1 MQRIDRWLIEWAD
14 QQIAE
19 TADSGYSGVNVV
31 EKLLRDPG
39 VAEGKSGHKVLWWP
53 RNRRLSKMSKA
64 MHQIDP
70 VSKIILIVHYGYL
83 PHEGRKYTKHD
94 LARESSID
102 AERFDELRKA
112 ARKKLTRT
120 LDGWGW

>member
-1 MQRIDRWLIEWAD
+1 MQKIDRWLIEWAD

-19 TADSGYSGVNVV
+19 TADSGFSGINVV

-39 VAEGKSGHKVLWWP
+39 VAEGRSGHKVLWWP
-53 RNRRLSKMSKA
+53 RNRRLAKMSKA

-70 VSKIILIVHYGYL
+70 VSKIVLIIHYGYL
-83 PHEGRKYTKHD
+83 PHEGRKYTKWD
-94 LARESSID
+94 LQRASSVD

-112 ARKKLTRT
+112 ARKKLMKT
-120 LDGWGW
+120 LDRWGW

>member
-70 VSKIILIVHYGYL
+70 ISKIILIVHYGYL